1 MSFRPTS
8 FGLFK
13 FSSCLF
19 IKKLGDKASQGEL
32 TGMQDRSINYKNM
45 TIFDRSI
52 DAGCENKV

>member
-8 FGLFK
+8 FRLFK

-32 TGMQDRSINYKNM
+32 TGMQDRSINYRNIKM
-45 TIFDRSI
+45 IFDRGI
-52 DAGCENKV
+52 DAGV